1 LTITLTDTDIAVL
14 RSLLDDGRKS
24 FRQISKE
31 IGVTTPTVKA
41 RFSRLVD
48 MGVIRSVSPIL
59 DLNVLRISKEKKD
72 DNNDFEIDNL
82 IKYQEYVT
90 QQLIQTKKDIESSSS
105 SSNDGIILN
114 VKCDHCKT
122 SITNR
127 MYILKFG
134 MHERFFC
141 CDACRKA
148 YKEKYGSRINAI
160 RNKYIKNNNNNN

>member
-1 LTITLTDTDIAVL
+1 MVIYITDTDIAVL
-14 RSLLDDGRKS
+14 RSLLGDGRKS

-59 DLNVLRISKEKKD
+59 DLNRLRISKEKND
-72 DNNDFEIDNL
+72 DNDFEIDNL

-90 QQLIQTKKDIESSSS
+90 QQLLQTKKDIESSSTT
-105 SSNDGIILN
+105 NGISLN
-114 VKCDHCKT
+114 VKCNHCKT
-122 SITNR
+122 PIVNR
-127 MYILKFG
+127 LYTLKFG
-134 MHERFFC
+134 NHERFFC

-160 RNKYIKNNNNNN
+160 SNRHNKN

>member
-1 LTITLTDTDIAVL
+1 MLTITLTNTDIAVL
-14 RSLLDDGRKS
+14 RSLFDDGRKS

-48 MGVIRSVSPIL
+48 MGVIKSVSPIL
-59 DLNVLRISKEKKD
+59 DLNRLRISKKK
-72 DNNDFEIDNL
+72 NGKDFEIDSL

-90 QQLIQTKKDIESSSS
+90 QQLLQTKKDIQSSSHNEIS
-105 SSNDGIILN
+105 LN

-127 MYILKFG
+127 MYTLKFDE
-134 MHERFFC
+134 HERFFC
-141 CDACRKA
+141 CDACRKE

-160 RNKYIKNNNNNN
+160 RNRHRKNKND

>member
-1 LTITLTDTDIAVL
+1 MLTITLTDTDIAVL
-14 RSLLDDGRKS
+14 RSLFDDGRKS

-41 RFSRLVD
+41 RFNRLLD

-59 DLNVLRISKEKKD
+59 DLDKLRISKKK
-72 DNNDFEIDNL
+72 NGKDFEIDSL

-90 QQLIQTKKDIESSSS
+90 KQLLQTKKDTESSYQNEIS
-105 SSNDGIILN
+105 LN

-127 MYILKFG
+127 MYTLKFG
-134 MHERFFC
+134 EYERFFLL
-141 CDACRKA
+141 
-148 YKEKYGSRINAI
+148 
-160 RNKYIKNNNNNN
+160 

>member
-1 LTITLTDTDIAVL
+1 LTITLSDTDIAVL
-14 RSLLDDGRKS
+14 RSLFDDGRKS

-59 DLNVLRISKEKKD
+59 DLNRLRISKKK
-72 DNNDFEIDNL
+72 NGKDFEIDSL
-82 IKYQEYVT
+82 IKYQEYVI
-90 QQLIQTKKDIESSSS
+90 QQLLQTKKDIESSSS
-105 SSNDGIILN
+105 NEISLN
-114 VKCDHCKT
+114 IKCDHCKT

-127 MYILKFG
+127 MYTLKFG
-134 MHERFFC
+134 EHERFFC
-141 CDACRKA
+141 CDACRKE

-160 RNKYIKNNNNNN
+160 RNRHRKNKND

>member
-1 LTITLTDTDIAVL
+1 MTITLTNTDIAVL

-31 IGVTTPTVKA
+31 IGVTTPTVKS

-59 DLNVLRISKEKKD
+59 DLNRLRISKKKRD
-72 DNNDFEIDNL
+72 DNDFEIDSL
-82 IKYQEYVT
+82 IKYQEYVI
-90 QQLIQTKKDIESSSS
+90 QQLVQTKKDIESSSS
-105 SSNDGIILN
+105 NEITLN
-114 VKCDHCKT
+114 VKCDHCET

-127 MYILKFG
+127 MYTLKFG
-134 MHERFFC
+134 NHERFFC

-160 RNKYIKNNNNNN
+160 SNRHRKNNND

>member
-1 LTITLTDTDIAVL
+1 LTITLSDTDIAVL
-14 RSLLDDGRKS
+14 RSLLKDGRKS

-31 IGVTTPTVKA
+31 IDVSTPTVKA

-59 DLNVLRISKEKKD
+59 DLDKLHFSKVKYD
-72 DNNDFEIDNL
+72 DKNDFKIDNL

-90 QQLIQTKKDIESSSS
+90 QQLLQTKKDIEST
-105 SSNDGIILN
+105 SSNKISLN

-127 MYILKFG
+127 MYTLKFG
-134 MHERFFC
+134 DHERFFC
-141 CDACRKA
+141 CDACRDV
-148 YKEKYGSRINAI
+148 YKKKYGSRINAI
-160 RNKYIKNNNNNN
+160 NSRYRKTND

>member
-1 LTITLTDTDIAVL
+1 MLTITLTNTDIAL
-14 RSLLDDGRKS
+14 LKSLLDDGRKS

-41 RFSRLVD
+41 RFNRLLD

-59 DLNVLRISKEKKD
+59 DLNKLRFSKAKKD
-72 DNNDFEIDNL
+72 DNDFKIDNL
-82 IKYQEYVT
+82 IHYQEYVT
-90 QQLIQTKKDIESSSS
+90 QQLLQTKKDIESSLCNEIS
-105 SSNDGIILN
+105 LN

-127 MYILKFG
+127 MYTLKFG
-134 MHERFFC
+134 EHERFFC
-141 CDACRKA
+141 CDVCRKA

-160 RNKYIKNNNNNN
+160 RNRHRKNNNY

>member
-1 LTITLTDTDIAVL
+1 VTITLTDTDIAVL
-14 RSLLDDGRKS
+14 RSLFDNGRKS

-41 RFSRLVD
+41 RFNRLLD

-59 DLNVLRISKEKKD
+59 DLDKLRISKEKKD
-72 DNNDFEIDNL
+72 DNNDFKIDNL

-90 QQLIQTKKDIESSSS
+90 QQLLQTKKDIELS
-105 SSNDGIILN
+105 SSNDGISLN

-127 MYILKFG
+127 MYTLKFG
-134 MHERFFC
+134 EHERFFC
-141 CDACRKA
+141 CDACRNA
-148 YKEKYGSRINAI
+148 YNEKYGSRINAI
-160 RNKYIKNNNNNN
+160 RNRNRKNNND

>member
-1 LTITLTDTDIAVL
+1 MLTITLTDTDIAIL

-41 RFSRLVD
+41 RFNRLLD

-59 DLNVLRISKEKKD
+59 DLNKLRFSKAKKD
-72 DNNDFEIDNL
+72 DNDFKIDNL
-82 IKYQEYVT
+82 IHYQEYVT
-90 QQLIQTKKDIESSSS
+90 QQLLQTKKDIESSLCNEIS
-105 SSNDGIILN
+105 LN

-127 MYILKFG
+127 MYTLKFG
-134 MHERFFC
+134 EYERFFC
-141 CDACRKA
+141 CDVCRKA

-160 RNKYIKNNNNNN
+160 RNRHRKNNND

>member
-14 RSLLDDGRKS
+14 RSLFDDGRKS

-41 RFSRLVD
+41 RFNRLLD

-59 DLNVLRISKEKKD
+59 DLNRLRISKKK
-72 DNNDFEIDNL
+72 NGKDFEIDSL
-82 IKYQEYVT
+82 IKYQEYVI
-90 QQLIQTKKDIESSSS
+90 QQLLQTKKDIESSSPNEIS
-105 SSNDGIILN
+105 LN

-127 MYILKFG
+127 MYTLKFG
-134 MHERFFC
+134 EHERFFC
-141 CDACRKA
+141 CDACRKE

-160 RNKYIKNNNNNN
+160 RNRHRKNKND

>member
-1 LTITLTDTDIAVL
+1 LTITLTNTDIALL

-31 IGVTTPTVKA
+31 IGVTTPTVKS

-59 DLNVLRISKEKKD
+59 DLNKLCISKKKND
-72 DNNDFEIDNL
+72 DNDFEIDSL

-90 QQLIQTKKDIESSSS
+90 QQLTQTKEDIESSSS
-105 SSNDGIILN
+105 NHGISLN
-114 VKCDHCKT
+114 VRCDHCQT

-127 MYILKFG
+127 MYTLKFG
-134 MHERFFC
+134 EHERFFC

-160 RNKYIKNNNNNN
+160 RNKYKKNNND